1 MKTVKLR
8 NHGSCQCKINLHQND
23 ENRIDFISYVTRVIT
38 IVVRGGKRL
47 VECTG
52 TYSPTTARQITYFL
66 REYAPDLTLADM
78 KKIVGKGFVEC

>member
-1 MKTVKLR
+1 MTRTTKLR
-8 NHGSCQCKINLHQND
+8 AHASCQCRIDIHEN
-23 ENRIDFISYVTRVIT
+23 NRIDFISYVTRVIS
-38 IVVRGGKRL
+38 IVIDGGKRM